1 MASLASKVV
10 LITGA
15 SSGIGAA
22 TSRHFVGLGC
32 RLAITGRNADN
43 LEKTAADC
51 RKIKS
56 GAEILTIV
64 GDLAKE
70 EDVKRVF
77 DATINHYKEIDVLVN
92 NAGILTLGSI
102 ETTPLEDFDRVMNIN
117 VRAMFQLTQL
127 AVPYLVKSK
136 GAVVNVS
143 SVNGLRSFPGVLS
156 YCVSKAAVDMFTQC
170 TALDLAAKGVRVN
183 AVNPGVI
190 ITELQKRGGLSEE
203 KYAAFI
209 ERSKTTHA
217 LGRPGDVDEVA
228 KAIAFLAS
236 DDASFTT
243 GATFPVD
250 GGRHAMCPR

>member
-1 MASLASKVV
+1 MEGKVV

-22 TSRHFVGLGC
+22 ASRHFATLGC
-32 RLAITGRNADN
+32 RLALTGRNVDN
-43 LEKTAADC
+43 LTKTAEEC
-51 RKIKS
+51 KKIRS
-56 GAEILTIV
+56 GVEVMTVV

-70 EDVKRVF
+70 EDVRKVF
-77 DATINHYKEIDVLVN
+77 DATVDRYNEIDVLVN
-92 NAGILTLGSI
+92 NAGILSMGTV
-102 ETTPLEDFDRVMNIN
+102 ETATLEDFDKSMSVN

-127 AVPYLVKSK
+127 SVPYLVKSK

-143 SVNGLRSFPGVLS
+143 SVTGIRAFPGVLF
-156 YCVSKAAVDMFTQC
+156 YCMAKAAVDMFTRC

-190 ITELQKRGGLSEE
+190 VTEVHRRAGLSDEQ
-203 KYAAFI
+203 YAAFL
-209 ERSKTTHA
+209 EHSKTTHA
-217 LGRPGDVDEVA
+217 LGRTGEVEEVA

-236 DDASFTT
+236 SDSSFTT
-243 GATFPVD
+243 GVTLPVD